1 MADQNQVVE
10 IPLLLENVLRF
21 SINQARDR
29 MLEGEVIEPFTALA
43 VGDTLFFEVQEGNTP
58 DECFAAARATVSN
71 AKGART
77 YGFCYDGFLDTDMG
91 QTDAIIAQGGMPGE
105 PYGHA
110 IGLIYKVDKEGNL
123 KFHNEPI
130 YVGPCQNYM
139 LTLESIIGEKPE
151 EPAETPA
158 EAEAAE
164 GSGDASQEE

>member
-29 MLEGEVIEPFTALA
+29 MLEGEVLEPFTALA
-43 VGDTLFFEVQEGNTP
+43 VGDTLFFEVQNGKTP
-58 DECFAAARATVSN
+58 DECFASARATVSN

-77 YGFCYDGFLDTDMG
+77 YGLCYDGFIDTDMG

-110 IGLIYKVDKEGNL
+110 IGLIYKVDQDGNL

-151 EPAETPA
+151 EQA
-158 EAEAAE
+158 EAPAAEDAAE
-164 GSGDASQEE
+164 GAEEEAQAE